1 MTVNLSALAGAG
13 QQFFDNNG
21 NPLSG
26 GKLYSYVAGTTT
38 PQATYTSVSGATA
51 HTNPIVLDSAGRVA
65 TGEIWVTAGQN
76 YKFVLKTSAEVTI
89 ATWDNITGINGT
101 GIATNAVN
109 VQYDPGGT
117 GAVATTVQA
126 KLRETVSVK
135 DFGAVGNGVADD
147 TTPFSNAF
155 ATGKRVYAPAGTY
168 LLDFLNVPS
177 NTFLYGDGENTI
189 IKPLTIDTRC
199 ALGADS
205 GSSSAYIENVTIQN
219 VKFLGDVA
227 GSGFSEQK
235 HLTSFNGVKNL
246 LVQECQFI
254 GFRGDGLYLGSGNT
268 GGQERHNLNVTI
280 QNCFFDGV
288 NNDNRNGISVIDVD
302 GLIITNNK
310 FVRCTR
316 SNMPGAIDV
325 EPDNLAFHV
334 VKNITISDNYF
345 DTVRNGIVVT
355 NMDNLTE
362 PFFGFTIENNYV
374 TDASNCGIT
383 VAFSLTTTPLSQSS
397 KSMGIQIVGN
407 RVENSGLP
415 LTVWG
420 IKGATI
426 SQNTFVDCTASC
438 LLGDGT
444 FNRLFSFDV
453 SFVQNT
459 VERCGSAGTTWVS
472 GIKCDGITNLT
483 IEGNIFTDCGDNVL
497 NSGCGVLFA
506 PSFPSAVSNL
516 YFRGNTFIKPA
527 LTNMAAVRLITST
540 ISFSYDFVHDNNF
553 NGLASIFLADSGT
566 WTPTITFTTPG
577 DLSVSY
583 STRVGLWRRNGKF
596 IQAIYS
602 IDTSAFTYTTASGVC
617 VVSGLPAINDSVI
630 DYSPVSLF
638 QGITKAGHTSFALQ
652 ARPSETNAWLFSS
665 GSGVSASTVTTSN
678 IASGS
683 TVGLNGSV
691 TYQV

>member
-1 MTVNLSALAGAG
+1 MSALSIQVPFPVFQGRDG
-13 QQFFDNNG
+13 QPLENG
-21 NPLSG
+21 YVWIGEPNLNPQTNPVVAYYDAALTIIAPQPLRTLNGYISR
-26 GKLYSYVAGTTT
+26 AGT
-38 PQATYTSVSGATA
+38 PAQVFVDAANFSILVQDSKGSMVYNFPDGSGIS
-51 HTNPIVLDSAGRVA
+51 P
-65 TGEIWVTAGQN
+65 
-76 YKFVLKTSAEVTI
+76 
-89 ATWDNITGINGT
+89 
-101 GIATNAVN
+101 NASGV
-109 VQYDPGGT
+109 VYDPAGT
-117 GAVATTVQA
+117 GAVPTTVQA

-168 LLDFLNVPS
+168 LLNFLNVPS
-177 NTFLYGDGENTI
+177 NTFLYGDGDNTI

-268 GGQERHNLNVTI
+268 VGQERHNLNVTI

-302 GLIITNNK
+302 GLMITNNK

-325 EPDNLAFHV
+325 EPDGFVFHV

-345 DTVRNGIVVT
+345 DTVRNGITIT
-355 NMDNLTE
+355 NADNLTE
-362 PFFGFTIENNYV
+362 PFFGFTIQNNYIKNA
-374 TDASNCGIT
+374 TNEGIS
-383 VAFSLTTTPLSQSS
+383 VGFSFNTSPLTQSS
-397 KSMGIQIVGN
+397 KSMAIQIVGN
-407 RVENSGLP
+407 RVEDSGIP
-415 LTVWG
+415 LTIVG
-420 IKGATI
+420 LKGVNIA
-426 SQNTFVDCTASC
+426 QNTFVDCTASC
-438 LLGDGT
+438 RLGDGSVT
-444 FNRLFSFDV
+444 RLGSFDV

-472 GIKCDGITNLT
+472 GVKCDGITNLT
-483 IEGNIFTDCGDNVL
+483 IDGNTFTDCGDNVL

-506 PSFPSAVSNL
+506 PSFPSAVSNV

-540 ISFSYDFVHDNNF
+540 ISFSYDFVHDNNY

-566 WTPTITFTTPG
+566 WTPAITFTTPG
-577 DLSVSY
+577 DLSVAY
-583 STRVGLWRRNGKF
+583 AEQVGLWRRNGKLL
-596 IQAIYS
+596 QALYS
-602 IDTSAFTYTTASGVC
+602 ITTSTFTYTTASGVC
-617 VVSGLPAINDSVI
+617 VVSGLPVANDSVM

-638 QGITKAGHTSFALQ
+638 GGITKAGYTSYALQ
-652 ARPSETNAWLFSS
+652 TRPSETNAWLFAS
-665 GSGVSASTVTTSN
+665 GSGVSAATVTTSN
-678 IASGS
+678 IASAS
-683 TVGLNGSV
+683 TVALNGSV